1 MERRLRTKVLTVLVG
16 AAFAALMSQASVARA
31 QVRYQLDSGFATERF
46 NNSELDET
54 EDNWVA
60 NSYQVVKGGTHIV
73 AVEFPI
79 GTAYS
84 DKPASAVI
92 YQGFDLLDPSAGGG
106 LIRLSTTDLVINS
119 QPGDLI
125 TVVLD
130 TPVDLNVDDIF
141 YVAVLIPQVQ
151 FPGGMEF
158 PWFNDGNT
166 LLNRSFFDVGPA
178 QGAPYDLDN
187 TANATVNGA
196 THPVVGDGVQSPGTT
211 FIRAIATDGT

>member
-1 MERRLRTKVLTVLVG
+1 MLG
-16 AAFAALMSQASVARA
+16 AAFAALMSHASVARA
-31 QVRYQLDSGFATERF
+31 QVRYQLDSGAPTERF
-46 NNSELDET
+46 NNSEVDET

-60 NSYQVVKGGTHIV
+60 NSYQVVKGGTHII
-73 AVEFPI
+73 AIEFPI

-84 DKPASAVI
+84 GKPASAVI

-106 LIRLSTTDLVINS
+106 LVRLSTTDLVLNTQI
-119 QPGDLI
+119 GDI
-125 TVVLD
+125 VTVVLD

-141 YVAVLIPQVQ
+141 YAAVLIPQVQ

-158 PWFNDGNT
+158 PWYNDGAT
-166 LLNRSFFDVGPA
+166 LLNRSFFDVGPT

-196 THPVVGDGVQSPGTT
+196 THPVVGPGVQSPGTT

>member
-1 MERRLRTKVLTVLVG
+1 VAVLVG

-31 QVRYQLDSGFATERF
+31 QVRYQLDSGAPTQRF

-60 NSYQVVKGGTHIV
+60 NSYQVVDGGTHII

-84 DKPASAVI
+84 NKPASAAI
-92 YQGFDLLDPSAGGG
+92 YQGFDLLDPTAGGG
-106 LIRLSTTDLVINS
+106 LIRLSTTDFVINS
-119 QPGDLI
+119 QQGDTI

-130 TPVDLNVDDIF
+130 TPADLNVDDIF

-151 FPGGMEF
+151 FPGGTEF
-158 PWFNDGNT
+158 PWYNDGTT

-178 QGAPYDLDN
+178 EGAPYDLDN

-196 THPVVGDGVQSPGTT
+196 THPVVGPDVQSPGTT

>member
-1 MERRLRTKVLTVLVG
+1 MQRQLRTKVLAVLVG
-16 AAFAALMSQASVARA
+16 AAFAALMSHASVARA
-31 QVRYQLDSGFATERF
+31 QVRYQLDQGAFTERF

-60 NSYQVVKGGTHIV
+60 NSYQVVKGGTHII
-73 AVEFPI
+73 AIEFPI

-84 DKPASAVI
+84 NKPASAVI

-106 LIRLSTTDLVINS
+106 LVRLSTTDFVINS
-119 QPGDLI
+119 QIGDII
-125 TVVLD
+125 TVTLD

-141 YVAVLIPQVQ
+141 YAAVLIPQVQ

-158 PWFNDGNT
+158 PWFNDGT
-166 LLNRSFFDVGPA
+166 LLLNRSFFDVGPT

-196 THPVVGDGVQSPGTT
+196 THPVVGPGVQSAGTT
-211 FIRAIATDGT
+211 LIRALATDGT